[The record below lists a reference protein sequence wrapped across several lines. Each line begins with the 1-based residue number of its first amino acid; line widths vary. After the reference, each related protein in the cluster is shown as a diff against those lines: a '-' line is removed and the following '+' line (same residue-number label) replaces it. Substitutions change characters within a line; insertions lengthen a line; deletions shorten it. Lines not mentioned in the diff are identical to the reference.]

1 MITIC
6 AIGVEIYITRQN
18 VLSHAMFFLIT
29 VHNSGCGKV
38 MFSQACIIPSVYGG
52 GEACVAKGGMCGKGG
67 AHGKMG
73 GGGMCGE
80 GGVWRSV
87 KSVKHRA
94 NIFLFL

>member
-52 GEACVAKGGMCGKGG
+52 GGGGGRHAWQKAVCVAKGVGMAKWGGG
-67 AHGKMG
+67 ACVVKGV
-73 GGGMCGE
+73 CGE
-80 GGVWRSV
+80 V
-87 KSVKHRA
+87 
-94 NIFLFL
+94 